1 MNKQLSILKAQ
12 KKPLR
17 FLLAYTLWRSGLC
30 KLFTF
35 KVNGVRFRFFKSSLS
50 MHLFIN
56 PNYIKDDLGYLKKYL
71 KPGDN
76 FIDVG
81 ANIGT
86 WANLSANAVG
96 PNGKVICFEP
106 HPLIFT
112 YLSGN
117 IKLNNFNNIEA
128 NNVGCSDKEGK
139 LFFSQNLDSMNH
151 VTFDP
156 VNSITIP
163 VKNLDS
169 FTENLNVINLIKID
183 VEGFE
188 LNVLKGAEK
197 TLEKTKVVIFESN
210 GAFQKK
216 YGYQTS
222 DILTLLMKKGFKIFK
237 IVDNNEYLELSST
250 YNSVDGEDL
259 IAIK

>member
-1 MNKQLSILKAQ
+1 MNKQLSTLKAQ
-12 KKPLR
+12 KKPLK
-17 FLLAYTLWRSGLC
+17 FLLAYALWRSGLC

-35 KVNGVRFRFFKSSLS
+35 KVNGVRFRFFKSNLS

-56 PNYIKDDLGYLKKYL
+56 PNYIKDDLDYLKEYL

-86 WANLSANAVG
+86 WANLGANAVG

-117 IKLNNFNNIEA
+117 IELNNFGNIEA
-128 NNVGCSDKEGK
+128 HNVGCADKEGK
-139 LFFSQNLDSMNH
+139 LFFSQNFDSMNH

-163 VKNLDS
+163 VKDLDS
-169 FTENLNVINLIKID
+169 YTQSFNVINLIKID

-188 LNVLKGAEK
+188 LNVLKGADK

-210 GAFQKK
+210 GTFQKK
-216 YGYQTS
+216 YGYQTG
-222 DILTLLMKKGFKIFK
+222 DILTLLMNKGFKVFK
-237 IVDNNEYLELSST
+237 IVNDNDYLELASS
-250 YNSVDGEDL
+250 YESLDGEDL